1 MLQCDYD
8 TTCFALRKLLS
19 VIVRQYRTGG
29 IVERKTE
36 EQNNNI
42 KYSFMS
48 HIVSRE
54 WDVEESRKYTLLSD
68 VFMGVALNDIPA
80 CQHVLRI
87 ITGIAN
93 LKVKEIRTQYRI
105 SKVTSHDAI
114 LDVLAEDEDGKLY
127 NIEIQ
132 RANTKNHAKRTRFYG
147 AMVDSEFLQKG
158 KSYNQMPEV
167 YIIYVS
173 ETDIWKSGL
182 TICEASR
189 RLGSTNIPY
198 EDGMHIIYVNAA
210 VDDGS
215 EIAKLMKYF
224 KTADPEDMSQGE
236 LSKRVHFL
244 KCEEGGHEIMCEV
257 SDRILRN
264 RVCSIAI
271 NLAKKGFSIEMI
283 AEVVEVN
290 AELVRKW
297 LKESQMV

>member
-19 VIVRQYRTGG
+19 AIVRQYRTGG

-114 LDVLAEDEDGKLY
+114 LDVLAED
-127 NIEIQ
+127 
-132 RANTKNHAKRTRFYG
+132 
-147 AMVDSEFLQKG
+147 
-158 KSYNQMPEV
+158 
-167 YIIYVS
+167 
-173 ETDIWKSGL
+173 
-182 TICEASR
+182 
-189 RLGSTNIPY
+189 